1 MDLQLQ
7 MPLLDS
13 GRLKAKLL
21 SSTALPATIVVRE
34 SKLSVKQVKSARK
47 ARQQRQQQPLALLV
61 MKLDFSTINHVQLAT
76 HVQLQ
81 LLVLLLLLVSTR
93 FRETMAQVQAT
104 ARADFLV
111 LKDLLVH
118 TNKPVLLELFIR
130 QERQLM
136 FAQLVLPAH
145 IATKAKRLFVKK
157 VSSVTW
163 QIMQHSTSNVR
174 LELTLQ

>member
-1 MDLQLQ
+1 

-13 GRLKAKLL
+13 GQLKAKLL
-21 SSTALPATIVVRE
+21 SSTALLATIVVQE

-93 FRETMAQVQAT
+93 FRETMAQIQAT

-136 FAQLVLPAH
+136 FAQLVQPAH
-145 IATKAKRLFVKK
+145 IATKAKRLFVNK